1 MKLFD
6 FKEEKISTKYVILLM
21 VVAYLFSISMRM
33 IWVYQMKDVSSFHWN
48 HQLMI
53 NTNDGYYFASW
64 VQAIIDGLHKYN
76 IRVENSIFHYAI
88 VAVTV
93 LAVKL
98 GVPLDTAILYMSAVI
113 SSLVVIPIILI
124 ARIYGLTI
132 LGFFAALLGS
142 IAWSYYN
149 RTMVGY
155 YDTDM
160 FSAMAPMFIAYFL
173 IKLIEENKMNNIIY
187 ASVMLAI
194 YPFLYDQGQAIVY
207 GMGLIYMGYMVLF
220 HRKENF
226 TYKSIILISIALMP
240 VVPIVKTILFLVVFG
255 VFLKKEFDTKI
266 LVSISLVA
274 VFSFLLLGNIF
285 GLVLSKFFAY
295 ADRGEVS
302 KGLHFL
308 SVNQTV
314 REAGKIP
321 FRIMADRISG
331 SVAGVLVA
339 AIGYILMLVRY
350 RSFIVT
356 LPLVGIGIFSLWG
369 GLRFT
374 VYAVPVAA
382 LSAIFLFYV
391 IADFIKNKIA
401 RYGLITILT
410 AFMIYPNI
418 THIIGYRV
426 PTVFVKQEVE
436 VLDKLKHIAKPE
448 DYTVS
453 WWDYGY
459 PIWYY
464 SDTNTLIDGGK
475 HNDDD
480 FIVSKILSTSS
491 QLQAANLS
499 RIAVETYLKYK
510 DTVAKKIF
518 HDEQKN
524 QINPNKFLKN
534 ISQKDYK
541 PPKKTV
547 DIYLYL
553 PNRMLN
559 IFPTIEFFSDINL
572 KTGEKYEEGFFYKT
586 QNFKNTDNFILLGHG
601 LKLDKRRVSVVVGDR
616 EYPINKF
623 VKTFY
628 DKYGKLHIQIQ
639 NINPNAGLNVIYMSN
654 YRQFLILDNKTYN
667 SLYIQLFVLENYN
680 KNLFKPVILSPFAKV
695 YKLLR

>member
-173 IKLIEENKMNNIIY
+173 IKLIKQNKMNNIIY

-240 VVPIVKTILFLVVFG
+240 VMPIVKTILFLVVFG
-255 VFLKKEFDTKI
+255 LFLKKEFDTKI
-266 LVSISLVA
+266 LVFISLISLL
-274 VFSFLLLGNIF
+274 SFLFLGNVF
-285 GLVLSKFFAY
+285 GLILSKIFAY

-308 SVNQTV
+308 SVNQTI

-321 FRIMADRISG
+321 FKIMADRISG
-331 SVAGVLVA
+331 SVVGVLVA
-339 AIGYILMLVRY
+339 AIGYVLMLVRY

-382 LSAIFLFYV
+382 LSAVFLFYV

-426 PTVFVKQEVE
+426 PTVFVKQEVK
-436 VLDKLKHIAKPE
+436 VLHKLKSISKPQ
-448 DYTVS
+448 DYTIT

-459 PIWYY
+459 PVWYY

-480 FIVSKILSTSS
+480 FLVSKILTTSS

-499 RIAVETYLKYK
+499 RLVIETYLKHK
-510 DTVAKKIF
+510 DTVAKQIF

-524 QINPNKFLKN
+524 QINPNIFLKKL
-534 ISQKDYK
+534 SKKSYK

-547 DIYLYL
+547 DVYLYL

-559 IFPTIEFFSDINL
+559 IYPTIALFSNL
-572 KTGEKYEEGFFYKT
+572 DLTTGKRYPDNFFYKT
-586 QNFKNTDNFILLGHG
+586 RYFRNAGNFILLGNNI
-601 LKLDKRRVSVVVGDR
+601 KLDKKNGNLIIENKV
-616 EYPINKF
+616 YPIKRF

-628 DKYGKLHIQIQ
+628 DNKGKLHTQIQIIDPES
-639 NINPNAGLNVIYMSN
+639 NLNVIYMSN